1 MQFWFSFDKFEI
13 PNKKSPI
20 AIEDYLTNLG
30 RVTRFERANARFT
43 AESVRPLHHTRH
55 FGCLN
60 ILTISYDFV
69 K

>member
-1 MQFWFSFDKFEI
+1 M
-13 PNKKSPI
+13 KKDPAYVRMDLLQNPYI
-20 AIEDYLTNLG
+20 IHMG

-55 FGCLN
+55 FRCLN